1 MCIKTSV
8 SEPFL
13 EDGRWVVLIQ
23 VGLETAY
30 IYAGNEDAAKEN
42 ATEIL
47 KLLKRFV
54 AKMLVKK

>member
-13 EDGRWVVLIQ
+13 KDGQWAVL
-23 VGLETAY
+23 VRAGSETAY
-30 IYAGNEDAAKEN
+30 IYAGDEDTAKDN

-47 KLLKRFV
+47 KFLKRFV
-54 AKMLVKK
+54 AKIKAK